1 MQDWVMDEVKNQV
14 MGDTRL
20 NKRLSNILSNLSSD
34 PNNSIPCANKT
45 WAETFAA
52 YRFIENDKVN
62 FDSIMSGHKSAT
74 LERIKAQPVVLIPQD
89 TTFLNFATD
98 LESKEMGTLRRKETN
113 QQLLHT
119 SIAITPSRVNLGVV
133 EGSMWQRDKES
144 SSNSR
149 YTKSIKDKESRRW
162 LDHYETAC
170 QIQEHCPESTIVSI
184 ADREGDIHEWFQL
197 AEEQSEQRRASYIV
211 RAKANRTLEL
221 DGEETVLLWDHMNEQ
236 KSIGLYAV
244 DIPKRNGEPGRK
256 AKVSVSTTEIRLLGK
271 GKSKRPLSLYAVLA
285 KELNPP
291 EGEKGIEWMLLTDL
305 PVEDYKQARVIIEW
319 YRSRWEIETYFRVVK
334 GGCQIESNRFRT
346 EQRMLNCIAIYMIIG
361 WRLHSITTQAK
372 SLPDEPCTS
381 AYSEK
386 EWRMVW
392 MMRDKSSPPNIPPSM
407 RDITRM
413 LAGLGGFLGRKGDG
427 EPGVKTVWQGYAKL
441 LHYVEAAEVL
451 NGLK

>member
-1 MQDWVMDEVKNQV
+1 MQDWVRDEVKNQV

-34 PNNSIPCANKT
+34 PKGSIPCANKS

-52 YRFIENDKVN
+52 YRFIENDKVS

-74 LERIKAQPVVLIPQD
+74 LERIKVQPVVLIPQD

-119 SIAITPSRVNLGVV
+119 SIAITPSRDNLGII

-144 SSNSR
+144 SANSR
-149 YTKSIKDKESRRW
+149 YTKSIQDKESRRW
-162 LDHYETAC
+162 LDHYESAC
-170 QIQEHCPESTIVSI
+170 EIQEHCPETTIVSI

-197 AEEQSEQRRASYIV
+197 AEDQNEQRRASYIV
-211 RAKANRTLEL
+211 RAKANRSLEIE
-221 DGEETVLLWDHMNEQ
+221 GEDTTLLWDYMTKQ
-236 KSIGLYAV
+236 KSIGKYSV
-244 DIPKRNGEPGRK
+244 GIPKRNGEPERE
-256 AKVSVSTTEIRLLGK
+256 AKVSVSIAEVRLQGK
-271 GKSKRPLSLYAVLA
+271 GKSKRPLSLYAVFA
-285 KELNPP
+285 KELSPP

-305 PVEDYKQARVIIEW
+305 AVEDFKQARIIIEW

-361 WRLHSITTQAK
+361 WRLHSMTTRART
-372 SLPDEPCTS
+372 LPDTSCTKV
-381 AYSEK
+381 YSEK
-386 EWRMVW
+386 EWRMIW
-392 MMRDKSSPPNIPPSM
+392 IMQAKTSPPNEAPSM

-413 LAGLGGFLGRKGDG
+413 LAGLGGFLGRSGDG
-427 EPGVKTVWQGYAKL
+427 EPGVKTVWQGYTKL
-441 LHYVEAAEVL
+441 LHYMEAAEAL
-451 NGLK
+451 NELK

>member
-1 MQDWVMDEVKNQV
+1 MDEVKNQV

-20 NKRLSNILSNLSSD
+20 NKRLSNILSSLSSD
-34 PNNSIPCANKT
+34 PKNSIPCANKT

-119 SIAITPSRVNLGVV
+119 SIAITPSRINLGVV

-170 QIQEHCPESTIVSI
+170 QIQERCPESTIVSI

-197 AEEQSEQRRASYIV
+197 AEDQSEQRRASYIV

-236 KSIGLYAV
+236 KSVGLYTV

-256 AKVSVSTTEIRLLGK
+256 AKVNVSTTEIRLLGK

-291 EGEKGIEWMLLTDL
+291 ESEKGIEWMLLTDL
-305 PVEDYKQARVIIEW
+305 PVEDFKQARVIIEW

-361 WRLHSITTQAK
+361 WRLHSITTHARRV
-372 SLPDEPCTS
+372 PDAPCTS

-386 EWRMVW
+386 EWRMIW
-392 MMRDKSSPPNIPPSM
+392 MMRDKTTPPNEPPSM
-407 RDITRM
+407 REITRM

-427 EPGVKTVWQGYAKL
+427 EPGVKTVWQGYTKL
-441 LHYVEAAEVL
+441 LHYIEAAEAL

>member
-1 MQDWVMDEVKNQV
+1 MLLLSTKFSGIVFHAVYI
-14 MGDTRL
+14 TR
-20 NKRLSNILSNLSSD
+20 
-34 PNNSIPCANKT
+34 C
-45 WAETFAA
+45 
-52 YRFIENDKVN
+52 
-62 FDSIMSGHKSAT
+62 
-74 LERIKAQPVVLIPQD
+74 
-89 TTFLNFATD
+89 TD
-98 LESKEMGTLRRKETN
+98 YFCPAS
-113 QQLLHT
+113 
-119 SIAITPSRVNLGVV
+119 NLGVV

-162 LDHYETAC
+162 LDHYEAAC
-170 QIQEHCPESTIVSI
+170 QIQELCPESTIVSI
-184 ADREGDIHEWFQL
+184 ADREGDIHEWFQR
-197 AEEQSEQRRASYIV
+197 AEDQSEQRRASYIV

-236 KSIGLYAV
+236 KSVGLYTV

-305 PVEDYKQARVIIEW
+305 PVEDFKQARVIIEW

-361 WRLHSITTQAK
+361 WRLHSITTQAR

-392 MMRDKSSPPNIPPSM
+392 MMRDKSCPPNIPPSM

-427 EPGVKTVWQGYAKL
+427 EPGVKTVWQGYTKL
-441 LHYVEAAEVL
+441 LHYIEAAEAL

>member
-1 MQDWVMDEVKNQV
+1 MDEIKNQV

-34 PNNSIPCANKT
+34 PKNSIPCANKT

-162 LDHYETAC
+162 LDHYEAAC
-170 QIQEHCPESTIVSI
+170 QIQERCPESTIVSI
-184 ADREGDIHEWFQL
+184 ADREGDIHEWFQR
-197 AEEQSEQRRASYIV
+197 AEDQSEQRRASYIV

-236 KSIGLYAV
+236 KSVGLYTV

-305 PVEDYKQARVIIEW
+305 PVEDFKQARVIIEW

-346 EQRMLNCIAIYMIIG
+346 EQRLLNCIAIYMIIG
-361 WRLHSITTQAK
+361 WRLHSITTQAR

-392 MMRDKSSPPNIPPSM
+392 MMRDKSCPPNIPPSM

-427 EPGVKTVWQGYAKL
+427 EPGVKTVWQGYTKL
-441 LHYVEAAEVL
+441 LHYIEAAEAL